1 MNQKEVLEFDGFR
14 VERESFLGGDCYGV
28 FTSCKKDEKGVSYHL
43 EVEFD
48 TSTAKFH
55 FSKCYAHEV
64 VPCQEL
70 SAGGKLKVM
79 AYLIEKA
86 ACAYVT
92 EKAAV
97 QKMSFEEFF
106 DLFVDF
112 KGFVDFFFLQDCVD
126 EHYEKVNLWL
136 GESFFEKNPYPH
148 SASEYLAWI
157 EAEYDFLRKRNR
169 RIEEFCRASLEE
181 SGI

>member
-1 MNQKEVLEFDGFR
+1 M
-14 VERESFLGGDCYGV
+14 ERD
-28 FTSCKKDEKGVSYHL
+28 K
-43 EVEFD
+43 
-48 TSTAKFH
+48 
-55 FSKCYAHEV
+55 
-64 VPCQEL
+64 
-70 SAGGKLKVM
+70 
-79 AYLIEKA
+79 
-86 ACAYVT
+86 
-92 EKAAV
+92 
-97 QKMSFEEFF
+97 EFF

-126 EHYEKVNLWL
+126 ENYEKVNLWL

>member
-28 FTSCKKDEKGVSYHL
+28 VTSCKKDEKGVSYHL

-48 TSTAKFH
+48 ISTAKFH

-79 AYLIEKA
+79 AYLIVKA
-86 ACAYVT
+86 ASAYVT

-97 QKMSFEEFF
+97 QKMS
-106 DLFVDF
+106 L
-112 KGFVDFFFLQDCVD
+112 
-126 EHYEKVNLWL
+126 EKLKVLYH
-136 GESFFEKNPYPH
+136 E
-148 SASEYLAWI
+148 
-157 EAEYDFLRKRNR
+157 D
-169 RIEEFCRASLEE
+169 EFCFQKFLPTERVAIINMLEE
-181 SGI
+181 LPEGFHNTAN

>member
-1 MNQKEVLEFDGFR
+1 MEQSNVFDFDGFQI
-14 VERESFLGGDCYGV
+14 ERESYLGSDCYGV
-28 FTSCKKDEKGVSYHL
+28 VTSCKKDGAGIPYHL

-86 ACAYVT
+86 ASVYVA

-97 QKMSFEEFF
+97 QKMSLEKLKVLYHE
-106 DLFVDF
+106 
-112 KGFVDFFFLQDCVD
+112 D
-126 EHYEKVNLWL
+126 EVVMGEILASEKADGLTIE
-136 GESFFEKNPYPH
+136 ESFFLYI
-148 SASEYLAWI
+148 LAQNW
-157 EAEYDFLRKRNR
+157 ANGD
-169 RIEEFCRASLEE
+169 EFSWNCGGLEE
-181 SGI
+181 ESVSLVEEARKMKI

>member
-1 MNQKEVLEFDGFR
+1 MGKVSKSLKIRIMNQKEDLEFDGFR

-28 FTSCKKDEKGVSYHL
+28 VTSCKKDEKGVSYHL

-86 ACAYVT
+86 ASAYMA
-92 EKAAV
+92 EKADGLNI
-97 QKMSFEEFF
+97 E
-106 DLFVDF
+106 
-112 KGFVDFFFLQDCVD
+112 
-126 EHYEKVNLWL
+126 
-136 GESFFEKNPYPH
+136 ESFFLYILAQNWANGDEFSWACGGVEKECV
-148 SASEYLAWI
+148 SLVE
-157 EAEYDFLRKRNR
+157 EARKMK
-169 RIEEFCRASLEE
+169 I
-181 SGI
+181 